1 MAYSNARLFVFSI
14 APRFLL
20 FFPAVNIALRICC
33 FFGAAQ
39 LLRSGSVLLHD
50 ALERRFAYLCRVTQ
64 HRQLIRR
71 EEYHERDAESDEIE
85 AVVRDGADAPKMTVN
100 APSGTLRLT
109 PRSTCVWLP
118 KAFVRSFASI
128 MGVSPFILMQQRRA
142 ERTRLSYSLL
152 TLL

>member
-20 FFPAVNIALRICC
+20 FFPAVNIALRICR

-64 HRQLIRR
+64 YRQLIRR
-71 EEYHERDAESDEIE
+71 EKDRQRDAESDEIE

-109 PRSTCVWLP
+109 PRSTCV
-118 KAFVRSFASI
+118 
-128 MGVSPFILMQQRRA
+128 
-142 ERTRLSYSLL
+142 
-152 TLL
+152 